1 MRILIVSHYFWPE
14 QFRINDLARELKNRG
29 HRVAVLTGMPNYPG
43 GKMFSGYSSWWAKRH
58 DIMDGIPVYR
68 TPMFARREGRGWQL
82 ALNYFSFVFWACLLG
97 PWYFRRH
104 RFDVIFVYEPSPF
117 TVGIPALL
125 MRRLKKAPILF
136 WVQDLWPE
144 SLEAAGAIRSTAVLA
159 MVGAMVR
166 WIYRGCDRVLVQS
179 RGFVEPAVKAGAYRE
194 RISYFPNWAEAIY
207 RPVELPTDA
216 SEYEELP
223 LGFKV
228 MFAGNLGEAQSLET
242 IVGAANRLRDVPD
255 IHWVIIGDG
264 RRMSWMRSEIL
275 SLGLDGNVHFLGRR
289 PVESMPRYFAA
300 ADALLVTLKADP
312 VFTLTIPSKVQSYLA
327 CARPIIGALD
337 GEGADVIQRA
347 GAGLVAGA
355 GDVAGLAEAV
365 LSLYAMS
372 AADRNVMGKRGRD
385 YFENE
390 FSPQALIN
398 KLEGWM
404 HDMSQV
410 GICES

>member
-1 MRILIVSHYFWPE
+1 MQILLISHYFWPE
-14 QFRINDLARELKNRG
+14 QFRINDLVRELKMRG
-29 HRVAVLTGMPNYPG
+29 HDVSVLTGMPNYPI
-43 GKMFSGYSSWWAKRH
+43 GKLFEGYGWWKKRH
-58 DIMDGIPVYR
+58 DELDGVPIFRVPLF
-68 TPMFARREGRGWQL
+68 MRREGHGWQL
-82 ALNYFSFVFWACLLG
+82 TLNYFSFVFWGCLLG
-97 PWYFRRH
+97 PWHFRKQH
-104 RFDVIFVYEPSPF
+104 FDVIFVYEPSPF

-144 SLEAAGAIRSTAVLA
+144 SLEAAGAVRSTAVLA

-166 WIYRGCDRVLVQS
+166 WIYRNCDRVLVQS
-179 RGFVEPAVKAGAYRE
+179 RGFVEPAVNAGASRE
-194 RISYFPNWAEAIY
+194 RITYFPNWAEAIY
-207 RPVELPTDA
+207 RPVELPVDA
-216 SEYEELP
+216 PEHEELP

-242 IVGAANRLRDVPD
+242 IVGAANQLRYIPD

-264 RRMSWMRSEIL
+264 RRMPWMRSEIQ
-275 SLGLDGNVHFLGRR
+275 SLGLGSNVNFLGRR

-337 GEGADVIQRA
+337 GEGADVIQRS
-347 GAGLVAGA
+347 GAGLVVNAGNA
-355 GDVAGLAEAV
+355 AGLAEAV
-365 LSLYAMS
+365 LSLHAMS
-372 AADRNVMGKRGRD
+372 ADERKLMGKRGRD
-385 YFENE
+385 YFDRE
-390 FSPQALIN
+390 FSPQTLMD

-404 HDMSQV
+404 HDISQV
-410 GICES
+410 GVCES